1 MSTITVRKDQPATQ
15 AAITRDPVRDWM
27 RSMWDWDPFRE
38 MQPFFQ
44 TERTFVPTF
53 EIKETKEGYLFKAD
67 MPGVKE
73 NDLEVTVS
81 GSRLTIKGKREEEK
95 KQETETFYAYERSYG
110 SFTRA
115 FTLPEGCDGAKAH
128 AELKDG
134 VLTLLV
140 PKTAE
145 AQPRRIDVRA
155 AK

>member
-1 MSTITVRKDQPATQ
+1 MSNITVKKEPTQ
-15 AAITRDPVRDWM
+15 AVVRTPLNEWM

-38 MQPFFQ
+38 MTPFFQ
-44 TERTFVPTF
+44 AERTFIPAF

-73 NDLEVTVS
+73 NDLEVSIT

-95 KQETETFYAYERSYG
+95 KQESETYYTYERSYG
-110 SFTRA
+110 AFTRT

-128 AELKDG
+128 AELKEG

-140 PKTAE
+140 PKTLE
-145 AQPRRIDVRA
+145 AQPKRIDV
-155 AK
+155 KTTK

>member
-1 MSTITVRKDQPATQ
+1 MSTITVRKDQPATE
-15 AAITRDPVRDWM
+15 AAIARDPVRDWM

-95 KQETETFYAYERSYG
+95 KQETETYYAYERSYG

-145 AQPRRIDVRA
+145 AQPRKIDVRA

>member
-1 MSTITVRKDQPATQ
+1 MSSITVRKDQPTTQ
-15 AAITRDPVRDWM
+15 TAITRNPLENWM

-44 TERTFVPTF
+44 TERTFVPAF

-67 MPGVKE
+67 LPGVKE

-95 KQETETFYAYERSYG
+95 KQETETFYAYERTYG

-155 AK
+155 TK